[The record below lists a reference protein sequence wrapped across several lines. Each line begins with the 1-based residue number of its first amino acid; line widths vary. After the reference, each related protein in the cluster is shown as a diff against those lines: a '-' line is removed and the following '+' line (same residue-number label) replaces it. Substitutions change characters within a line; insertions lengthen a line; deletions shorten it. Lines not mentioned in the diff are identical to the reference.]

1 VRHPRAFPFHNRERN
16 RARHG
21 STREGAVPPKHR
33 CAARPLLP
41 FPRCAPRANL
51 PALADP
57 AHARRLVS
65 KLLPLVR
72 AAGLTPGA
80 HPLLALVRL
89 QQEFL
94 LDDLGSA
101 AAAGVDWDM
110 NAAVR
115 NAAAVCAGLD
125 VVLAPGHPVRALARA
140 ELGKL
145 LAADEPATASPGP
158 TEDSESGATWPPTGV
173 ERVALAARILA
184 HAHEELCIGFGSA
197 SGGGV
202 VGREVRALAQRLES
216 EMGALK
222 RGVRNVREFG

>member
-1 VRHPRAFPFHNRERN
+1 VRRALLSQCVHRAHPPARE
-16 RARHG
+16 
-21 STREGAVPPKHR
+21 
-33 CAARPLLP
+33 
-41 FPRCAPRANL
+41 
-51 PALADP
+51 DP

-80 HPLLALVRL
+80 HPLLGLVRL

-94 LDDLGSA
+94 LDDLGAA
-101 AAAGVDWDM
+101 AAAGEDADVVS
-110 NAAVR
+110 AAR

-125 VVLAPGHPVRALARA
+125 AVLAPGHPVRALARA

-145 LAADEPATASPGP
+145 LAADEPASTSPAP
-158 TEDSESGATWPPTGV
+158 ATDAEVGSAWPPAGV

-184 HAHEELCIGFGSA
+184 HAHEELCVGFGTA
-197 SGGGV
+197 SGGSP

-216 EMGALK
+216 EMGALQ
-222 RGVRNVREFG
+222 RGVRNVRKFG